1 MKSDYELKQDV
12 IDELDFEPSVN
23 AAHIGVAATNGV
35 ITLSGFV
42 SSYGEKLAAERAA
55 RRVAGVKAI
64 AEEIEVRLPLDKKLA
79 DHEIAQR
86 AVDII
91 RWRVGLPAERI
102 GIKVEKGLVYLT
114 GDVDWQFQKD
124 QAGHSVAHLGGVRSV
139 VNQIQIKSPVR
150 VTNVREKIQKALERA
165 ADFDA
170 STISVRAEGG
180 KVTLEGK
187 VRGWFERDLAEKA
200 AWSTAGVTE
209 VVDRI
214 QIGSY

>member
-1 MKSDYELKQDV
+1 MKSDYLLKQDV
-12 IDELDFEPSVN
+12 TDELDFEPSVD

-91 RWRVGLPAERI
+91 HWRVGLPGERI
-102 GIKVEKGLVYLT
+102 GVKVEKGLVYLT
-114 GDVDWQFQKD
+114 GTVDWQFQKD
-124 QAGHSVAHLGGVRSV
+124 QAANSVSHLGGVHGV
-139 VNQIQIKSPVR
+139 VNQIVIKSPVQ
-150 VTNVREKIQKALERA
+150 VANIREKIQKALERA

-170 STISVRAEGG
+170 SQISVRVDGG

-187 VRGWFERDLAEKA
+187 VRGWFERDLAERA
-200 AWSTAGVTE
+200 AWSAAGVTE
-209 VVDRI
+209 VRDDI